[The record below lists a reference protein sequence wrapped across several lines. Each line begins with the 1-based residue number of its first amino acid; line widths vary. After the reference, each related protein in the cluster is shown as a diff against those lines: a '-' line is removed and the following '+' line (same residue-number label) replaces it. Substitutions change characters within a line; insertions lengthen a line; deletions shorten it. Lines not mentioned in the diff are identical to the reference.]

1 MMVEISAIIRAGKF
15 DDVRDA
21 LHAIGVEFFIF
32 YDVKGVTFTKEHKGS
47 YRGTAIF
54 DASSISRRKIDIVV
68 PEVDAAEVVD
78 CIKKAATT
86 GVAGDGKIFV
96 KDVKTSVRIS
106 I

>member
-1 MMVEISAIIRAGKF
+1 MSTKPEHYDVIVDAQGLMKYIRAEVALFRLRNGK
-15 DDVRDA
+15 R
-21 LHAIGVEFFIF
+21 INVEAAA
-32 YDVKGVTFTKEHKGS
+32 TLTS
-47 YRGTAIF
+47 NIF

-68 PEVDAAEVVD
+68 PEVDAEEVVD

-96 KDVKTSVRIS
+96 KDVRTSVRIS